1 MYCPA
6 PVTGRPIRRRRRR
19 RASVLG
25 LIVLVVLIVLTAAT
39 CGGNDE
45 SGEEESEGGA
55 AIACS
60 GDPVTP
66 KLPADFP
73 EVDGLTYTKSTT
85 SGPSE
90 IADGYFEGDLE
101 EAYESFKSAFQDAGY
116 TITFDEIEEDDSE
129 VAYKGGDENRSGI
142 VALRDECSES
152 GMVSVHITSRP
163 A

>member
-1 MYCPA
+1 M
-6 PVTGRPIRRRRRR
+6 TGGPIRRRKRRR
-19 RASVLG
+19 RALLLG

-90 IADGYFEGDLE
+90 IADGYYEGDLRD
-101 EAYESFKSAFQDAGY
+101 AYESFKSAFQDAGY
-116 TITFDEIEEDDSE
+116 TVTFDEIEEHDSE
-129 VAYKGGDENRSGI
+129 VAYKGGEENRSGI

-152 GMVSVHITSRP
+152 GRISVHITSRP

>member
-1 MYCPA
+1 VYRPA
-6 PVTGRPIRRRRRR
+6 PVTSGPSRRRRR

-25 LIVLVVLIVLTAAT
+25 LILIVLIVLAAAT

-60 GDPVTP
+60 GGPVTP

-90 IADGYFEGDLE
+90 IADGYYEGDLRD
-101 EAYESFKSAFQDAGY
+101 AYESFKSAFQDAGY
-116 TITFDEIEEDDSE
+116 TVTFDEIEEHDSE
-129 VAYKGGDENRSGI
+129 VAYKGGEENRSGI
-142 VALRDECSES
+142 VALRDGCSES
-152 GMVSVHITSRP
+152 GRISVHITSRP